1 MRLAAGAAAS
11 NPPPTLHRGVK
22 CAANHPARA
31 AAQHAALQSNTLPTA
46 AAAFNVCMR
55 DSGVGERK
63 CPVYDNLQLIF
74 CDIVHQP
81 LYILI
86 HAIGALLD
94 WHRRSG
100 RDRRQD
106 SRKERE
112 QETSRLNCSLVKPIH
127 YRDGMRR
134 IDVRSVSD
142 TGSPHCISALPSRI
156 GF

>member
-1 MRLAAGAAAS
+1 MTNPGTMKAAVLEARGREGLKLRDFPRPVPAEGEAVLRVHAAGL
-11 NPPPTLHRGVK
+11 NRVDLY
-22 CAANHPARA
+22 
-31 AAQHAALQSNTLPTA
+31 
-46 AAAFNVCMR
+46 MR